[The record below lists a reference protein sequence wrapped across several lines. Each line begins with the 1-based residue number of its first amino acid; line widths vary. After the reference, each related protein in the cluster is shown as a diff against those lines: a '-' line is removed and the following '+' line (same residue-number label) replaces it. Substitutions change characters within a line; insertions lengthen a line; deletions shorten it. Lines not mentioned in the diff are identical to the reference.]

1 MTKQT
6 QIKTTT
12 DKLVDELLSQVNPKD
27 ILSKYVLFSKL
38 KKRLV
43 ERVLQSELDHELGY
57 GTGIAKKKRR
67 AQIEGMAIITKQS

>member
-27 ILSKYVLFSKL
+27 ILSKYGLFSKL

-57 GTGIAKKKRR
+57 GTSIAKKKRR